1 MDAAIIDCLATFA
14 GLWLAI
20 LLDPDHILNSQS
32 KIRPTQAN
40 LCRRLSYGWSS
51 RWFNAVV
58 SATAAYRSLIRPGQ
72 RLFLLAW

>member
-20 LLDPDHILNSQS
+20 VLNPDHILKLAIKNTPHTGELMSPL
-32 KIRPTQAN
+32 K
-40 LCRRLSYGWSS
+40 LRRSS

-72 RLFLLAW
+72 RLFLLA